1 MLIYIAGSGAMGCR
15 FGYQLHKAGQEV
27 ILLDKWEDHIKKIT
41 EDGLN
46 IKGDVEDVAKME
58 IMKPTEAKKE
68 ADLIILFTKAMQL
81 KSMLNDIKPII
92 GDKTKVL
99 CLLNGLGH
107 KDVIKE
113 FIPEKN
119 IIMGVTVWIAG
130 LEGPGV
136 AILKGT
142 GAVDLQ
148 SLDFENGF
156 EDTKE
161 IVDIMNQ
168 ADLNVTYDEDVVPS
182 IWRKA
187 CVNGTMNS
195 TCALLDCNIK
205 EFFGSE
211 SGQTIVKEIISEFVT
226 VGKASGVKLNEK
238 EIVDYVFDTSVKA
251 GHHYPSMHQDL
262 IQNKRLTEIDYI
274 NGAVARKGK
283 ELGIDTPYCELITD
297 FIHAKEEILGI
308 K

>member
-41 EDGLN
+41 EDGLT

-92 GDKTKVL
+92 GEKTKVL

-107 KDVIKE
+107 EDVIKE

-119 IIMGVTVWIAG
+119 ITMGVTVWTAG

-168 ADLNVTYDEDVVPS
+168 AELNVTYDEDVVPS